1 MYWLKIMIL
10 SAWAA
15 GQISQSHMIPAGVV
29 PSGPVNEFKLTNGDV
44 VRGDLTSPNEEGFV
58 VKMKVGGFSDRIPW
72 ARVSQ
77 GTLKKLVNKPD
88 LNSLVAPFIE
98 IPPEVKMAMIPKKKE
113 FHPKPVTRVELP
125 SKEGGFVATAT
136 MPFNLAL
143 LGLAYAANVY
153 AGFSIGM
160 FRNRPGMMTGAVS
173 AVLPVLGPLLFL
185 ALPERVDHASQSGDG
200 DAAVSSQP
208 TGGSHMA
215 TGAPS
220 TQSTLSMA
228 KGHEKVSAT
237 GVAEPA
243 VYNRGETTFN
253 RRFFETK
260 FPGFFRVVPS
270 EAEKDMVVVIKTAKA
285 EHISKRIARISA
297 TDIHVQLAQAGGREA
312 SVSFTE
318 ISQVQLRHKDARS

>member
-10 SAWAA
+10 SAWVV
-15 GQISQSHMIPAGVV
+15 GQVSQSHVIPSGVI

-44 VRGDLTSPNEEGFV
+44 VRGDLTSPNDEGFV
-58 VKMKVGGFSDRIPW
+58 VKMKVGGFSDRVPW

-77 GTLKKLVNKPD
+77 ETLKKLVNKPD
-88 LNSLVAPFIE
+88 LTALVAPFIE

-113 FHPKPVTRVELP
+113 FHPKPVTRIELP
-125 SKEGGFVATAT
+125 SKEGGLIATAT

-143 LGLAYAANVY
+143 LALAYAANVFIGY
-153 AGFSIGM
+153 SIGEY
-160 FRNRPGMMTGAVS
+160 RNRPGVMTGAVS

-185 ALPERVDHASQSGDG
+185 ALPERVDHASP
-200 DAAVSSQP
+200 ASSEADPSAQP
-208 TGGSHMA
+208 AGGSHMA

-220 TQSTLSMA
+220 TQTTLSMSA

-270 EAEKDMVVVIKTAKA
+270 EAEKDFVVVIKTGKA
-285 EHISKRIARISA
+285 EHIAKRIARISA
-297 TDIHVQLAQAGGREA
+297 TEIHIQLAQTGGKEV
-312 SVSFTE
+312 SVTFME
-318 ISQVQLRHKDARS
+318 ISQVQLRHKDVRA

>member
-1 MYWLKIMIL
+1 MIL
-10 SAWAA
+10 SAWVL
-15 GQISQSHMIPAGVV
+15 GQASQSHLIPSGVI

-44 VRGDLTSPNEEGFV
+44 VRGDLNSPNEEGFV
-58 VKMKVGGFSDRIPW
+58 VKLKVGGFSERIPW

-77 GTLKKLVNKPD
+77 ETLKKLVNKPD
-88 LNSLVAPFIE
+88 LSQLVGPFIE
-98 IPPEVKMAMIPKKKE
+98 IPIEVKMAMIPKKKE

-125 SKEGGFVATAT
+125 PKEAGFMSAAS

-143 LGLAYAANVY
+143 LGLIYAANVY
-153 AGFSIGM
+153 AGFSIGV

-185 ALPERVDHASQSGDG
+185 ALPERVNDASSSSSV
-200 DAAVSSQP
+200 DAAGVQP

-220 TQSTLSMA
+220 TQSTLNMA
-228 KGHEKVSAT
+228 KGHEKA
-237 GVAEPA
+237 AANPLEPA

-270 EAEKDMVVVIKTAKA
+270 DAEKDMVVVIKTAKA
-285 EHISKRIARISA
+285 ELIAKRIARISS
-297 TDIHVQLAQAGGREA
+297 TEIHLQLAQTGGKET
-312 SVSFTE
+312 SVTFTE
-318 ISQVQLRHKDARS
+318 ISQVQLRHKDSRV